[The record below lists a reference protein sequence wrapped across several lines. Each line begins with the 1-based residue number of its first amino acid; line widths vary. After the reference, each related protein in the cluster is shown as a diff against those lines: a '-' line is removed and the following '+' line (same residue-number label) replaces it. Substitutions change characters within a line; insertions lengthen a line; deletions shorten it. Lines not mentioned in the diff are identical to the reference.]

1 MLYRGSKKRLAKY
14 ILPIILDG
22 RKKDQWYVEP
32 FCGGCNS
39 LDQVDG
45 NRIGNDIHPYLIAY
59 FKALQSGWLPPEF
72 VSEKRYKE
80 IKENQNF
87 FPPEL
92 VGYVGFS
99 HSRLGDFFS
108 GYIKFKSRYF
118 NIDTATNAQIRD
130 SIRCPSKEAYKAAT
144 IQQPLIR
151 GIKFYNEQ
159 YFRLKIPK
167 KSIIYL
173 DPPYENTSSY
183 NHNVLSYELFWQWA
197 RELGQSGHKV
207 FVSSYKAPAGWLPVF
222 KKEVLLTG
230 VKQSA
235 RVEKLYRFQQ

>member
-1 MLYRGSKKRLAKY
+1 MWYLGSKRKLAKD
-14 ILPIILDG
+14 ILPIILEG

-99 HSRLGDFFS
+99 FGFSGEFFGTYVRHSRGDKTFEGQS
-108 GYIKFKSRYF
+108 KVSLQAYNNAIK
-118 NIDTATNAQIRD
+118 
-130 SIRCPSKEAYKAAT
+130 
-144 IQQPLIR
+144 QQSLLQ
-151 GIKFYNEQ
+151 GVKFYNEQ

-167 KSIIYL
+167 KSIVYL

-183 NHNVLSYELFWQWA
+183 NHNVFSYELFWQWA

-207 FVSSYKAPAGWLPVF
+207 FVSSYKAPAGWECILR
-222 KKEVLLTG
+222 KEVTNKSNNHAVLPSL
-230 VKQSA
+230 

>member
-1 MLYRGSKKRLAKY
+1 MRYLGSKRKLAKD
-14 ILPIILDG
+14 ILPIILEG

-87 FPPEL
+87 FPREL
-92 VGYVGFS
+92 VGYVGFQFS
-99 HSRLGDFFS
+99 FTGKWMNGYVRHSKGDIS
-108 GYIKFKSRYF
+108 KDGQVLVSRQGYNLAIK
-118 NIDTATNAQIRD
+118 
-130 SIRCPSKEAYKAAT
+130 
-144 IQQPLIR
+144 QQPLLKNV
-151 GIKFYNEQ
+151 KFYNEQ
-159 YFRLKIPK
+159 YFRLKVPK
-167 KSIIYL
+167 KSIVYL
-173 DPPYENTSSY
+173 DPPYENTTSY
-183 NHNVLSYELFWQWA
+183 SHNVFNYELFWQWA

-207 FVSSYKAPAGWLPVF
+207 FISSYKAPAGWECILR
-222 KKEVLLTG
+222 KEVTNRSNNHAIQPLL
-230 VKQSA
+230 